1 MTTFEMKVAILAELW
16 TDYKDEEGMDDF
28 FEYNDLGLP
37 LAFML
42 ERKIV
47 ESTPVAQVY
56 IEEAFEL
63 FCEVLGLD
71 SDKEYESLNE
81 MFDLQNENEEQES
94 RELIK
99 NSDNLLNLNL
109 LLGFSGEQLDNL
121 SNEHP
126 SNYHVYQ
133 CETCQNFRPNFL
145 PIMIVSMENVFPET
159 QIKMLKE
166 AYSTSEGDLSK
177 GVVMGIIS
185 NSQTKPE
192 VIDEVMEYFPIWAF
206 EDLKNHPNITQKA
219 LNEINEELE

>member
-1 MTTFEMKVAILAELW
+1 MA
-16 TDYKDEEGMDDF
+16 DF

-42 ERKIV
+42 EQKIV

-56 IEEAFEL
+56 IEETFEL
-63 FCEVLGLD
+63 FCELLGLD
-71 SDKEYESLNE
+71 SDEEYENLSG
-81 MFDLQNENEEQES
+81 MFDLQEFDLQTENEEQES

-99 NSDNLLNLNL
+99 NSDNPLNLNL
-109 LLGFSGEQLDNL
+109 LSSYSGEQLANL
-121 SNEHP
+121 SSEHP

-133 CETCQNFRPNFL
+133 CETCQNFEPNFL

-206 EDLKNHPNITQKA
+206 EDLKNHPNITLKA

>member
-1 MTTFEMKVAILAELW
+1 
-16 TDYKDEEGMDDF
+16 
-28 FEYNDLGLP
+28 
-37 LAFML
+37 
-42 ERKIV
+42 
-47 ESTPVAQVY
+47 
-56 IEEAFEL
+56 
-63 FCEVLGLD
+63 VLGLD

-206 EDLKNHPNITQKA
+206 EDLKNHPNITLKA

>member
-71 SDKEYESLNE
+71 SDK
-81 MFDLQNENEEQES
+81 
-94 RELIK
+94 
-99 NSDNLLNLNL
+99 
-109 LLGFSGEQLDNL
+109 
-121 SNEHP
+121 
-126 SNYHVYQ
+126 
-133 CETCQNFRPNFL
+133 
-145 PIMIVSMENVFPET
+145 
-159 QIKMLKE
+159 
-166 AYSTSEGDLSK
+166 
-177 GVVMGIIS
+177 
-185 NSQTKPE
+185 
-192 VIDEVMEYFPIWAF
+192 
-206 EDLKNHPNITQKA
+206 
-219 LNEINEELE
+219 